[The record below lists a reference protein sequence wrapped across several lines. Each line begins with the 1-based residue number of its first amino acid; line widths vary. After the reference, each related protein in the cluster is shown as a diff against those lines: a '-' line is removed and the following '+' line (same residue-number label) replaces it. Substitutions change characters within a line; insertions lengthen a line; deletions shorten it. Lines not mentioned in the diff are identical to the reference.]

1 MQQDDTDPATA
12 LSLANTARK
21 RIAARADVPNWYGWC
36 YGIFCG
42 LLVTGG
48 GLGNALGMSMV
59 AVGISGLVVIYR
71 TWVDRTGIEVNG
83 YRAGRTR
90 TIATLLAIVL
100 VALMLGGMGARLLL
114 ELPWAPYATGIIG
127 AICAIIG
134 GYAWD
139 RAWKAELRSAR

>member
-1 MQQDDTDPATA
+1 MKRDQINATEA
-12 LSLANTARK
+12 LDLAHAARE

-42 LLVTGG
+42 LLVAGG
-48 GLGNALGMSMV
+48 GLGSPLGLGMV

-90 TIATLLAIVL
+90 TIATLLVIVL
-100 VALMLGGMGARLLL
+100 VALMLGGMGARLL
-114 ELPWAPYATGIIG
+114 ELPWAPYAAGIIG